1 MSSGDFFWGYFCC
14 IPQWRELVQSWRA
27 GNDGNSKT
35 EAFAEFIKQRRG
47 GGRVGL
53 KEEWEDEDAVYDVI
67 GEGEYAS
74 IVAKRREEGGQMHHQ
89 YTLHCMPGN
98 V

>member
-1 MSSGDFFWGYFCC
+1 M
-14 IPQWRELVQSWRA
+14 
-27 GNDGNSKT
+27 
-35 EAFAEFIKQRRG
+35 
-47 GGRVGL
+47 GL

-89 YTLHCMPGN
+89 DTLHCMHGMCTDFLHQRRGYWCTWIGLGRMTA
-98 V
+98 